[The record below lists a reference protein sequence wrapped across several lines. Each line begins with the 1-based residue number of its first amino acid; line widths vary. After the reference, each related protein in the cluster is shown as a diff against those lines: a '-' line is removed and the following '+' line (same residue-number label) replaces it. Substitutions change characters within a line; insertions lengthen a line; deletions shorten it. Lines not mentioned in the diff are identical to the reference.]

1 MKRITEMLR
10 VNGGI
15 IGDMFYSILCYILK
29 FSTKYMYYGVH
40 LIEFNLNWDLKESQ
54 SPKCPRAEELESSAK
69 TLWLK

>member
-40 LIEFNLNWDLKESQ
+40 L
-54 SPKCPRAEELESSAK
+54 
-69 TLWLK
+69 T